1 MNPENITAVI
11 RPRSAWEAADLG
23 CVLVRRH
30 TVRFLSAW
38 CLTVFPIWAILCA
51 LFWNSPGWAMVLIWW
66 LKPVYDRVPL
76 FIVSRGLFGPP
87 PTLRETLRAWPSLL
101 IRDLAWALTLGRI
114 SLRRSF
120 EMPVAQLEGL
130 RGTARRQRAVVLGY
144 EGGGQAS
151 NVTVAFLALEVAVA
165 LALSA
170 LAEPFIPESGA
181 VDWQAAA
188 ASLDGGGYQFP
199 NSFVW
204 FANGIYMLTITLL
217 EPFYVG
223 AGFGLYINSR
233 THLEGWDIELAF
245 KSMSAR
251 LAGIKAR
258 IIRPST
264 AALIAT
270 LCALALLP
278 SSAHAQDVEIE
289 NFETTRDAVERILAE
304 PEFEVHKSEQKHWVS
319 DEKPKTEYN
328 GTDSVDGIGWV
339 MGIARVIFWLAVAAL
354 LYWLGWL
361 IYKNRDFFLARGRR
375 SEVPEPERA
384 RTVLGMDVGAESLPA
399 DIAASARALWREGRA
414 HEALRLLY
422 RGSLSW
428 FVHRAD
434 LPVRESDTEN
444 DCVRHADALPDPGQR
459 SYFNQLTETWV
470 ALAYGGMAPHEEGM
484 ASLCDS
490 WPFGGAERRKP

>member
-30 TVRFLSAW
+30 TTRFLNAW
-38 CLTVFPIWAILCA
+38 CLTVFPIWAIVCVIL
-51 LFWNSPGWAMVLIWW
+51 WNSPGWAMIVIWW
-66 LKPVYDRVPL
+66 LKPVYDRAPL

-87 PTLRETLRAWPSLL
+87 PPLRETLRAWPGLL
-101 IRDLAWALTLGRI
+101 LRDLVWSLTLGRI

-120 EMPVAQLEGL
+120 EMPVSQLEGL
-130 RGTARRQRAVVLGY
+130 RGPARRQRAVVLGY

-151 NVTVAFLALEVAVA
+151 NVTVAFLALELAVG

-170 LAEPFIPESGA
+170 VAEPFIPESGA

-188 ASLDGGGYQFP
+188 ASLDGGSYQFP
-199 NSFVW
+199 NSFLW
-204 FANGIYMLTITLL
+204 FTNAIYMMTITLL

-223 AGFGLYINSR
+223 AGFGLYLNSR

-251 LAGIKAR
+251 LAGIKSR
-258 IIRPST
+258 IVRPTTT
-264 AALIAT
+264 AAVAA
-270 LCALALLP
+270 LCAVVLIP
-278 SSAHAQDVEIE
+278 SATRAQDAEIE
-289 NFETTRDAVERILAE
+289 DFETTREAVERILAE
-304 PEFEVHKSEQKHWVS
+304 PEFEVHKTEQKHWVS
-319 DEKPKTEYN
+319 DEKTNTEDN
-328 GTDSVDGIGWV
+328 GTGSAEGIGWV

-354 LYWLGWL
+354 VYWLGVL
-361 IYKNRDFFLARGRR
+361 IYRNRDFFLVRGKR
-375 SEVPEPERA
+375 SDAPPPERA
-384 RTVLGMDVGAESLPA
+384 RTVLGMDVGAETLPD
-399 DIAASARALWREGRA
+399 DIAASARALWREGRV

-434 LPVRESDTEN
+434 LPVRESDTEA
-444 DCVRHADALPDPGQR
+444 DCARHADALPDSGQR
-459 SYFNQLTETWV
+459 TYFNQLTETWV
-470 ALAYGGMAPHEEGM
+470 ALAYGGMPPHEEGM
-484 ASLCDS
+484 ATLCDH
-490 WPFGGAERRKP
+490 WPFGGTERRKS